1 MNSRR
6 SAPLRENRHVRELLA
21 VMKANNVDAADLI
34 AIISHV
40 GTMERQLDTAV
51 SELQIMRRE
60 LSSMREAQEHP
71 AGTTLRNAVRTME
84 TNVGEVRRR
93 LESVKTDFVEDC
105 KNTLTAVKEKG
116 IDVLNNLSEFFRFKK
131 GFQSCRDAL
140 ANGMASAEKSIAKI
154 ETFSKEYHQAE
165 SHIKNMARTVAGK
178 EMEQEVK
185 PVGKLAKALEAP
197 YKAAFSC
204 LKAAGQSVD
213 AAIGG
218 FERLEEAAR
227 PSVIAAMKTAGE
239 QVSKQN
245 AEKLPEKPKNREPGL

>member
-34 AIISHV
+34 AIIGHV
-40 GTMERQLDTAV
+40 GTMERQLDNAV
-51 SELQIMRRE
+51 IELQAMRRE

-131 GFQSCRDAL
+131 GLQSCRDAL

-178 EMEQEVK
+178 ETEQDVK

-197 YKAAFSC
+197 YKAACSC
-204 LKAAGQSVD
+204 MKTAGQSVE
-213 AAIGG
+213 AAIGSL
-218 FERLEEAAR
+218 ERLEEAAR

-239 QVSKQN
+239 QVSKQST
-245 AEKLPEKPKNREPGL
+245 EKSPEKAKNREPGL